1 MPRYRF
7 EFHENARVEPV
18 TVELADDSAAHE
30 EALATAAAS
39 TLDAFVEGEDPSQWM
54 TKYYNAAGYLV
65 GTITFADVL
74 KRNRQLAEEGKQ
86 PNRTDAGVIRAG

>member
-1 MPRYRF
+1 MPKYRF

-18 TVELADDSAAHE
+18 TIELADDAAARE

-39 TLDAFVEGEDPSQWM
+39 TWDAFVEGEDASQWM
-54 TKYYNAAGYLV
+54 TRYYGEAGYLI

-74 KRNRQLAEEGKQ
+74 ERNRQRAGKQ
-86 PNRTDAGVIRAG
+86 PNETEAVAIRSG